1 MRLPGAGEEF
11 GKYRLVEKLGH
22 GGMGVVHAARDTDLG
37 RDVALKLV
45 AAHLAE
51 DEEFRSRFQREAT
64 VLASLDSPHVIQ
76 IYEHGEL
83 DGVLYLATQLVPG
96 GDLQR
101 RLARHGAFPP
111 AVALDVMAQV
121 LDGLQDAHRAGIVHR
136 DIKPGNVLVRD
147 RESGLQAFLCDFGIA
162 TAPDL
167 QHSRTGSVTGSLQ
180 YMPPERHLGENT
192 GPAGD
197 LYAAGCLLW
206 ALLTGAPPW
215 VGTEVEIAMAH
226 ISAEVPTFPGD
237 DAFTASLNALV
248 ARSMAKDPRERYK
261 SAAAMRRDVLK
272 LRDAAPGVLA
282 ETPVTAVR
290 RSAVAAPPSQP
301 EPPASTPRR
310 RPAALALLTSG
321 AVVAV
326 IALVIAFLVIQD
338 RTSDPVT
345 ETAGEVTDT
354 STSSSASDL
363 SAGATAGSGGAE
375 QRSEKESSP
384 REGRA
389 SAGTARKSPK
399 KDRERA
405 GTGPSETRT
414 AKKRTKSALTH
425 RCWNGTRKA
434 SLSSCSMPTGDAGLR
449 YVFPGVSNCR
459 HQTPGTLHRA
469 LLVCD
474 YPGGQINLA
483 QYPSA
488 ADAFDYY
495 ERSFG
500 KRPAVWLHDKVDYG
514 YRWAG
519 TKKGTRLPYKAV
531 RLYRAGP
538 YVASLHASSWDNIY
552 VGFRSLN
559 GDNIRKPSALRGV
572 RIR

>member
-1 MRLPGAGEEF
+1 MMRLPGAGEEF

-51 DEEFRSRFQREAT
+51 DDEFRSRFQREAT

-76 IYEHGEL
+76 IYEHGDQ
-83 DGVLYLATQLVPG
+83 DGVLFLATQLVPG

-111 AVALDVMAQV
+111 AVALDLMAQV
-121 LDGLQDAHRAGIVHR
+121 LEGLQDAHRAGIVHR
-136 DIKPGNVLVRD
+136 DIKPGNVLIRD
-147 RESGLQAFLCDFGIA
+147 RESGLHAFLCDFGIA

-197 LYAAGCLLW
+197 IYAAGCLLW

-226 ISAEVPTFPGD
+226 ISGELPTFPGD

-282 ETPVTAVR
+282 ATPETAVR
-290 RSAVAAPPSQP
+290 RSAVAAPQSQP
-301 EPPASTPRR
+301 KPASRR
-310 RPAALALLTSG
+310 RPALLALLTSG

-326 IALVIAFLVIQD
+326 IAVLVALLVVQD
-338 RTSDPVT
+338 RGSDPVT
-345 ETAGEVTDT
+345 ETAGEVTPTPET
-354 STSSSASDL
+354 SGTRGSGLPDLMESEAGGRGSASGEPKRKKP
-363 SAGATAGSGGAE
+363 A
-375 QRSEKESSP
+375 
-384 REGRA
+384 A
-389 SAGTARKSPK
+389 SAEAPKVPRKDSTGRTTAPSEPK
-399 KDRERA
+399 KEKRA
-405 GTGPSETRT
+405 TL
-414 AKKRTKSALTH
+414 AY
-425 RCWNGTRKA
+425 RCWDGARKA
-434 SLSSCSMPTGDAGLR
+434 SLSGCSMPTGDAGLR
-449 YVFPGVSNCR
+449 HVFPGVGNCR
-459 HQTPGTLHRA
+459 HQTPGSLHRA
-469 LLVCD
+469 LLVCN
-474 YPGGQINLA
+474 YNGVQINLA
-483 QYPSA
+483 QYPSVQ
-488 ADAFDYY
+488 DAFDYY

-500 KRPAVWLHDKVDYG
+500 QRPAVWIHDTVDYG

-519 TKKGTRLPYKAV
+519 TKEGTDLPYKAV

-538 YVASLHASSWDNIY
+538 YVASLHASTRDNLY
-552 VGFRSLN
+552 AGFASLN
-559 GDNIRKPSALRGV
+559 GDGVREPSALRGT